1 MLTGLE
7 RRHSRQLSL
16 LDAAPGQDAR
26 GKRLMAALDM
36 VNARFGRD
44 TLRFAAC
51 GTDQDWRMKQALRS
65 PRYTTCWQELPVA
78 KAE

>member
-1 MLTGLE
+1 
-7 RRHSRQLSL
+7 
-16 LDAAPGQDAR
+16 
-26 GKRLMAALDM
+26 MAALDM